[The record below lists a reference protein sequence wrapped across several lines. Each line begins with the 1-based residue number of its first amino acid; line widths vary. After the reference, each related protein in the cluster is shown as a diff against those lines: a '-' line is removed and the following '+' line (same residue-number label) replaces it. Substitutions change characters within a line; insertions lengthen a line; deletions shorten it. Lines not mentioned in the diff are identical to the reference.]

1 LPKSQLQAKVAHVF
15 DLVLWLTVFDLRS
28 FAVWEIILAAG
39 WPIWP
44 LIFASIIAL
53 AIIGERFW
61 ALRDEV
67 VAPSNL
73 LPEVQRWLAQGGVTK
88 ETLGKLENHSM
99 LGQVFASGL
108 ANAKSSREITKEAIE
123 ETGRA
128 VAHKLDRYLPTL
140 GTIATVA
147 PLLGLLGTVIGMVEL
162 FGSFTNSGHDV
173 AQFARGISVAL
184 YNTAAGIVVAVPAMI
199 AYRYFRSK
207 VDGLLVDMEQQAI
220 KLVEILHGERK

>member
-1 LPKSQLQAKVAHVF
+1 M
-15 DLVLWLTVFDLRS
+15 
-28 FAVWEIILAAG
+28 WEIILAAG

-53 AIIGERFW
+53 AIIVERFW
-61 ALRDEV
+61 ALRSEV

-73 LPEVQRWLAQGGVTK
+73 LPEVQKWMGQGTISRDSLV
-88 ETLGKLENHSM
+88 KLENHSL
-99 LGQVFASGL
+99 LGKIFASAL
-108 ANAKSSREITKEAIE
+108 ANEKNSREITKESIE

-128 VAHKLDRYLPTL
+128 VAHQLEKYLSTL

-162 FGSFTNSGHDV
+162 FGAFTNSGHDV

-199 AYRYFRSK
+199 AYRYFRTK
-207 VDGLLVDMEQQAI
+207 VDTLLLDMEQQAI
-220 KLVEILHGERK
+220 KLVEILHGER